1 MMASIRKTR
10 TAGHAGRALAG
21 VALVLALA
29 PGWAT
34 AEPTLAAR
42 GDANAA
48 ALPPLLLP
56 AQWSQVWEQ
65 VPVPMPGQVP
75 EQASAVDA
83 GRSSSGSAPTEVA
96 LWWRGFGDRE
106 LMARV
111 EQALQANTSVRS
123 ARAALEQARALRDVA
138 QAGRWPEVGASASVQ
153 RSRSGDAAV
162 GNSWRAGLDA
172 AWDPDLAGRQ
182 RAGIS
187 AGEAE
192 LQAARYGL
200 EQARVELAAEVALS
214 YIELRG
220 LQARL
225 AIARANLAAQQDTL
239 QITDWRVQ
247 AGLASSLD
255 LEQARAATE
264 QTRAQIPALRTSLSK
279 TAHALALLGGQM
291 PVASQTLLETVRPVP
306 LPPTGLVLSFPAE
319 TLRQR
324 ADLRAAEQ
332 RVLAALARVEQAD
345 AARWPSFQLAGSL
358 GLAAA
363 RPADLFELASLTRT
377 LLAGLSASLFDGGAA
392 RAQVRAQQAAL
403 EQSRIGYEAA
413 LLGALQQVED
423 ALAALAGDRERL
435 VRLQAAA
442 EAAAN
447 AELLARQRYA
457 SGLIDFRTVLDT
469 QRTLLSAQ
477 SELETTRA
485 ALSAD
490 HVRLYLALGGGW
502 TPDAAPQP

>member
-1 MMASIRKTR
+1 MTLPLRKTR
-10 TAGHAGRALAG
+10 FAGAAGWVLGGLALA
-21 VALVLALA
+21 LSLA
-29 PGWAT
+29 PGWAR
-34 AEPTLAAR
+34 AEPVLAAQ
-42 GDANAA
+42 GGAM
-48 ALPPLLLP
+48 LPPVLP
-56 AQWSQVWEQ
+56 PTQWSQSPTQ
-65 VPVPMPGQVP
+65 VP
-75 EQASAVDA
+75 ALDA
-83 GRSSSGSAPTEVA
+83 GRSRPGSAPTELA

-106 LMARV
+106 LAAQV
-111 EQALQANTSVRS
+111 EQALQASTSVRS
-123 ARAALEQARALRDVA
+123 ALAAVEQARALRDVA

-153 RSRSGDAAV
+153 RRRSGDVAAAN
-162 GNSWRAGLDA
+162 GWSAGLDA

-182 RAGIS
+182 RASIS
-187 AGEAE
+187 ASEAE

-200 EQARVELAAEVALS
+200 EQARVDLAAEVALS

-225 AIARANLAAQQDTL
+225 AIARANLAAQEDTL

-255 LEQARAATE
+255 LEQARAAAE
-264 QTRAQIPALRTSLSK
+264 QTRAQIPALRSSLGK
-279 TAHALALLGGQM
+279 TAHALALLGGQAPM
-291 PVASQTLLETVRPVP
+291 ATQALLETVRPVP
-306 LPPTGLVLSFPAE
+306 LPPAQLVLSFPAE

-324 ADLRAAEQ
+324 ADLRVAEQ

-345 AARWPSFQLAGSL
+345 AARWPSFHLAGSL

-363 RPADLFELASLTRT
+363 RPADLFELSSLTRS

-392 RAQVRAQQAAL
+392 RAQLRAQQAAL
-403 EQSRIGYEAA
+403 EQSRLGYEAA
-413 LLGALQQVED
+413 LLAALQQVED
-423 ALAALAGDRERL
+423 GLAALAGDRERL
-435 VRLQAAA
+435 LRLQAAA

-502 TPDAAPQP
+502 TPDAASHP

>member
-1 MMASIRKTR
+1 MTASSIRKTR

-21 VALVLALA
+21 VVLALALA

-34 AEPTLAAR
+34 AEPALAAR
-42 GDANAA
+42 GDA

-56 AQWSQVWEQ
+56 AQWSQA
-65 VPVPMPGQVP
+65 PMPMRGQVP
-75 EQASAVDA
+75 EQVPAVDA
-83 GRSSSGSAPTEVA
+83 GRTSSEPAPTELA
-96 LWWRGFGDRE
+96 LWWRGFGDNQ
-106 LMARV
+106 LMAQV
-111 EQALQANTSVRS
+111 EQALQASTSVRS
-123 ARAALEQARALRDVA
+123 ALAAVEQARALREVA

-153 RSRSGDAAV
+153 RSRSGNAAV

-182 RAGIS
+182 RAVIQ

-192 LQAARYGL
+192 LQVARFGL
-200 EQARVELAAEVALS
+200 EQARVDLAAEVALS

-279 TAHALALLGGQM
+279 TAHALALLGGQA
-291 PVASQTLLETVRPVP
+291 PAATQPLLEAVQPVP
-306 LPPTGLVLSFPAE
+306 LPPAQLVLSFPAE

-332 RVLAALARVEQAD
+332 RVLAALARVDQAD

-413 LLGALQQVED
+413 LLGAQQQVED

-435 VRLQAAA
+435 IRLQAAA

-477 SELETTRA
+477 SEFETTRA

-502 TPDAAPQP
+502 TPDAAPHP

>member
-1 MMASIRKTR
+1 M
-10 TAGHAGRALAG
+10 TAPVRQFRLIGHAGRSLAG
-21 VALVLALA
+21 VALALALV

-34 AEPTLAAR
+34 AQPALAVR
-42 GDANAA
+42 GEADATAV
-48 ALPPLLLP
+48 LPPVLLP
-56 AQWSQVWEQ
+56 LQWSQA
-65 VPVPMPGQVP
+65 PAGM
-75 EQASAVDA
+75 SAVTPAGMPMADA
-83 GRSSSGSAPTEVA
+83 GLTRPGSGPTELA
-96 LWWRGFGDRE
+96 LWWRGFGDSE
-106 LMARV
+106 LMAQV
-111 EQALQANTSVRS
+111 EQALQAGTSVRS
-123 ARAALEQARALRDVA
+123 ALAAVEQARALRDVA
-138 QAGRWPEVGASASVQ
+138 QAGRWPELGASASVQ
-153 RSRSGDAAV
+153 RSRAGDNPAAN
-162 GNSWRAGLDA
+162 GWRAGLDA
-172 AWDPDLAGRQ
+172 GWDPDLAGRQ
-182 RAGIS
+182 RAGVV

-192 LQAARYGL
+192 LQAARHGL
-200 EQARVELAAEVALS
+200 EQARVNLAAEVALA
-214 YIELRG
+214 YIDLRG

-255 LEQARAATE
+255 LEQARAAAE
-264 QTRAQIPALRTSLSK
+264 QTRAQIPALRASLSQ
-279 TAHALALLGGQM
+279 TAHALALLGGQA
-291 PVASQTLLETVRPVP
+291 PAATQPLLDAVQPVP
-306 LPPTGLVLSFPAE
+306 LPPADLVLSFPAE

-324 ADLRAAEQ
+324 ADLRVAEQ
-332 RVLAALARVEQAD
+332 RVLAALARVRQAD

-358 GLAAA
+358 GLAAT
-363 RPADLFELASLTRT
+363 RPADLFELTSLTRT

-403 EQSRIGYEAA
+403 EQSRIGYEVAV
-413 LLGALQQVED
+413 LGALQQVED

-435 VRLQAAA
+435 ARLQAAA

-477 SELETTRA
+477 SELEATRA

-502 TPDAAPQP
+502 TPDAASSNP

>member
-1 MMASIRKTR
+1 MTLPLRKTR
-10 TAGHAGRALAG
+10 FAG
-21 VALVLALA
+21 VAGWALGGLALA
-29 PGWAT
+29 LALASGWARAQT
-34 AEPTLAAR
+34 ATAKP
-42 GDANAA
+42 GDAPAVVTSLE
-48 ALPPLLLP
+48 LPQ
-56 AQWSQVWEQ
+56 QWSQA
-65 VPVPMPGQVP
+65 P
-75 EQASAVDA
+75 AIAA
-83 GRSSSGSAPTEVA
+83 GRTRTAPGPTGLA

-106 LMARV
+106 LVAQV
-111 EQALQANTSVRS
+111 EQALQAGTSVRS
-123 ARAALEQARALRDVA
+123 ARAAVEQARALRDVA

-153 RSRSGDAAV
+153 RSRSGDAVV

-182 RAGIS
+182 RASIS
-187 AGEAE
+187 ASEAE
-192 LQAARYGL
+192 LQAARYDL
-200 EQARVELAAEVALS
+200 EQARVDLAAEVALS

-225 AIARANLAAQQDTL
+225 AIARANLAAQEDTL

-255 LEQARAATE
+255 LEQARAAAE
-264 QTRAQIPALRTSLSK
+264 QTRAQIPALRASLSK
-279 TAHALALLGGQM
+279 TAHALALLGGQA
-291 PVASQTLLETVRPVP
+291 PAASQPLLETVRPVP
-306 LPPTGLVLSFPAE
+306 LPPADLALSFPAD

-324 ADLRAAEQ
+324 ADLRVAEQ

-363 RPADLFELASLTRT
+363 RPADLFELSSLTRS

-403 EQSRIGYEAA
+403 EQSRLGYETA
-413 LLGALQQVED
+413 LLAALQQVED
-423 ALAALAGDRERL
+423 GLAALAGDRERL
-435 VRLQAAA
+435 LRLQAAA

-502 TPDAAPQP
+502 TPDAASHP

>member
-1 MMASIRKTR
+1 MTLPVRR
-10 TAGHAGRALAG
+10 THLAGWALGGFALA
-21 VALVLALA
+21 LALA
-29 PGWAT
+29 PGWAR
-34 AEPTLAAR
+34 AEPVLAAQGGAVR
-42 GDANAA
+42 
-48 ALPPLLLP
+48 PPVLLP
-56 AQWSQVWEQ
+56 AQWSQATAQ
-65 VPVPMPGQVP
+65 VPALDADRSRPGP
-75 EQASAVDA
+75 
-83 GRSSSGSAPTEVA
+83 GPTELA

-106 LMARV
+106 LAAQV
-111 EQALQANTSVRS
+111 EQALQASTSVRS

-138 QAGRWPEVGASASVQ
+138 QAGRWPEIGASASVQ
-153 RSRSGDAAV
+153 RSRAGDGAV
-162 GNSWRAGLDA
+162 GNSWRAGLEA
-172 AWDPDLAGRQ
+172 AWDPDLAGRR

-187 AGEAE
+187 ASEAE
-192 LQAARYGL
+192 LQAARYDL
-200 EQARVELAAEVALS
+200 EQVRVDLAAEVALA

-225 AIARANLAAQQDTL
+225 AIARANLAAQEDTL

-255 LEQARAATE
+255 LEQARAAAE
-264 QTRAQIPALRTSLSK
+264 QTRAQIPALRSSLGK
-279 TAHALALLGGQM
+279 TAHALALLGGQA
-291 PVASQTLLETVRPVP
+291 PAATQALLETVRPVP
-306 LPPTGLVLSFPAE
+306 QPPADLALSFPAE

-324 ADLRAAEQ
+324 ADLRVAEQ

-345 AARWPSFQLAGSL
+345 AARWPSFQLTGSL

-363 RPADLFELASLTRT
+363 RPADLFELTSLTRS

-413 LLGALQQVED
+413 LLAALQQVED
-423 ALAALAGDRERL
+423 GLAALAGDRERL
-435 VRLQAAA
+435 QRLQAAA

>member
-1 MMASIRKTR
+1 MTLPIRNIR
-10 TAGHAGRALAG
+10 PAGQVGLALGGLALA
-21 VALVLALA
+21 LALA
-29 PGWAT
+29 PGWAS
-34 AEPTLAAR
+34 AEPVLAAPGVAVR
-42 GDANAA
+42 PSV
-48 ALPPLLLP
+48 LPP
-56 AQWSQVWEQ
+56 AQWSQAATQ
-65 VPVPMPGQVP
+65 VPVL
-75 EQASAVDA
+75 DA
-83 GRSSSGSAPTEVA
+83 GRSSPGPGPTELA

-106 LMARV
+106 LVAQV
-111 EQALQANTSVRS
+111 EQALQASTSVRS
-123 ARAALEQARALRDVA
+123 ARAAVEQARALRDVT
-138 QAGRWPEVGASASVQ
+138 QAGRWPEIGASASVQ

-182 RAGIS
+182 RASIS

-192 LQAARYGL
+192 LQAARYDL
-200 EQARVELAAEVALS
+200 EQARVDLAAEVALS

-225 AIARANLAAQQDTL
+225 AIARANLAAQEDTL
-239 QITDWRVQ
+239 QITDWRLQV
-247 AGLASSLD
+247 GLASSLD
-255 LEQARAATE
+255 LEQARAAAE
-264 QTRAQIPALRTSLSK
+264 QTRAQIPALRASLGK
-279 TAHALALLGGQM
+279 TAHALALLGGQA
-291 PVASQTLLETVRPVP
+291 PAASQSLLETVRPVP
-306 LPPTGLVLSFPAE
+306 QPPADLALSFPAE

-324 ADLRAAEQ
+324 ADLRVAEQ

-363 RPADLFELASLTRT
+363 RPADLFELTSLTRS

-392 RAQVRAQQAAL
+392 RAQLRAQQAAL

-413 LLGALQQVED
+413 VLAALQQVED
-423 ALAALAGDRERL
+423 GLAALAGDRERL
-435 VRLQAAA
+435 LRLQAAA

-485 ALSAD
+485 AFSAD

-502 TPDAAPQP
+502 TPDAASHP

>member
-1 MMASIRKTR
+1 MTASVRQFRPT
-10 TAGHAGRALAG
+10 GHAGRALVG
-21 VALVLALA
+21 VAIALA
-29 PGWAT
+29 VGWAS
-34 AEPTLAAR
+34 AEPVLAAR
-42 GDANAA
+42 GDTDAA
-48 ALPPLLLP
+48 TASAVLLP
-56 AQWSQVWEQ
+56 LQWSQALAE
-65 VPVPMPGQVP
+65 ML
-75 EQASAVDA
+75 ALDA
-83 GRSSSGSAPTEVA
+83 GRSRPEPGPTELA
-96 LWWRGFGDRE
+96 LWWRGFGDSE
-106 LMARV
+106 LMAQV
-111 EQALQANTSVRS
+111 EQALQAGTSVRS
-123 ARAALEQARALRDVA
+123 ALAAVEQARALRDVA
-138 QAGRWPEVGASASVQ
+138 QAGRWPEVGASAAVQ
-153 RSRSGDAAV
+153 RRRV
-162 GNSWRAGLDA
+162 GEGQAGNGWSAGLDA

-182 RAGIS
+182 RGVVA

-192 LQAARYGL
+192 LQAARYSL
-200 EQARVELAAEVALS
+200 EQARVDLAAEVALS
-214 YIELRG
+214 YIDLRG

-255 LEQARAATE
+255 LEQARAAAE
-264 QTRAQIPALRTSLSK
+264 QTRAQIPALRTSLSQ
-279 TAHALALLGGQM
+279 TAHALALLGGRPPTATQ
-291 PVASQTLLETVRPVP
+291 PLLDSAQPVP
-306 LPPTGLVLSFPAE
+306 LPPVELVLSFPAE

-324 ADLRAAEQ
+324 ADLRVAEQ

-345 AARWPSFQLAGSL
+345 AARWPSFRLAGSL
-358 GLAAA
+358 GLAAS
-363 RPADLFELASLTRT
+363 RPSDLFELTSLTRT
-377 LLAGLSASLFDGGAA
+377 LLASLSASLFDGGAA
-392 RAQVRAQQAAL
+392 RAQLRAQQAAL

-413 LLGALQQVED
+413 VLGALQQVED

-435 VRLQAAA
+435 ARLQAAA

-477 SELETTRA
+477 SELEVTRA

-502 TPDAAPQP
+502 TPDVAPNP

>member
-1 MMASIRKTR
+1 MSPVLLPLQWS
-10 TAGHAGRALAG
+10 RALKADAAQSRPDSG
-21 VALVLALA
+21 Q
-29 PGWAT
+29 
-34 AEPTLAAR
+34 AEL
-42 GDANAA
+42 
-48 ALPPLLLP
+48 
-56 AQWSQVWEQ
+56 
-65 VPVPMPGQVP
+65 
-75 EQASAVDA
+75 
-83 GRSSSGSAPTEVA
+83 A
-96 LWWRGFGDRE
+96 LWWRGFGDSE
-106 LMARV
+106 LSAQV
-111 EQALQANTSVRS
+111 EQALQASNSVRS
-123 ARAALEQARALRDVA
+123 ALAAVEQARALRDVA
-138 QAGRWPEVGASASVQ
+138 QAGRWPEIGASASVQ
-153 RSRSGDAAV
+153 RRRTGDAAA
-162 GNSWRAGLDA
+162 GNGWNAGLDA
-172 AWDPDLAGRQ
+172 AWDPDLAGRR

-200 EQARVELAAEVALS
+200 EQARVDLAAEVALS
-214 YIELRG
+214 YVELRG

-225 AIARANLAAQQDTL
+225 AIARANLAVQEDTL

-255 LEQARAATE
+255 LEQARAAAE
-264 QTRAQIPALRTSLSK
+264 QTRAQLPALRTSLSK
-279 TAHALALLGGQM
+279 TAHALALLGGK
-291 PVASQTLLETVRPVP
+291 PPASTQPLLDSVLPVP
-306 LPPTGLVLSFPAE
+306 LPPAGLVLSFPAE

-363 RPADLFELASLTRT
+363 RPADLFELTSLTRT
-377 LLAGLSASLFDGGAA
+377 LLAGLSASVFDGGAA
-392 RAQVRAQQAAL
+392 RAQVRAQQAVL
-403 EQSRIGYEAA
+403 EQARIGYESVV
-413 LLGALQQVED
+413 LGALQQVED
-423 ALAALAGDRERL
+423 ALSALAGDRERL
-435 VRLQAAA
+435 MRLQAAA

-477 SELETTRA
+477 SELESTRA

-502 TPDAAPQP
+502 SPDAVTQSESR

>member
-1 MMASIRKTR
+1 MQTRTPLDPMMASIRQTR
-10 TAGHAGRALAG
+10 TAGHVGWALAG

-34 AEPTLAAR
+34 AEPALAVR
-42 GDANAA
+42 GDAAAA

-56 AQWSQVWEQ
+56 AQWSQVP
-65 VPVPMPGQVP
+65 VPMPVPMPGQVP
-75 EQASAVDA
+75 EQVSAVDA
-83 GRSSSGSAPTEVA
+83 GWSSSGSAPTEVA

-111 EQALQANTSVRS
+111 EQALRANTSVRS
-123 ARAALEQARALRDVA
+123 ALAAVEQARALRDVA

-182 RAGIS
+182 RASIS

-291 PVASQTLLETVRPVP
+291 PAASQTLLETVRPVP
-306 LPPTGLVLSFPAE
+306 LPPAGLVLSFPAE
-319 TLRQR
+319 TMRQR

-332 RVLAALARVEQAD
+332 RVLEVAEAIEAAESRIRE
-345 AARWPSFQLAGSL
+345 AAR
-358 GLAAA
+358 
-363 RPADLFELASLTRT
+363 
-377 LLAGLSASLFDGGAA
+377 GGM
-392 RAQVRAQQAAL
+392 
-403 EQSRIGYEAA
+403 
-413 LLGALQQVED
+413 
-423 ALAALAGDRERL
+423 RL
-435 VRLQAAA
+435 D
-442 EAAAN
+442 E
-447 AELLARQRYA
+447 ARQ
-457 SGLIDFRTVLDT
+457 LN
-469 QRTLLSAQ
+469 
-477 SELETTRA
+477 
-485 ALSAD
+485 
-490 HVRLYLALGGGW
+490 
-502 TPDAAPQP
+502 

>member
-1 MMASIRKTR
+1 MTAPVRQTR
-10 TAGHAGRALAG
+10 CAGAAGWALGGIALA
-21 VALVLALA
+21 LALA
-29 PGWAT
+29 PGWARAQT
-34 AEPTLAAR
+34 AMAAQ
-42 GDANAA
+42 DAAPA
-48 ALPPLLLP
+48 VVTPLELPQ
-56 AQWSQVWEQ
+56 QWSQA
-65 VPVPMPGQVP
+65 
-75 EQASAVDA
+75 QAAAAD
-83 GRSSSGSAPTEVA
+83 RSSSGPTELA

-106 LMARV
+106 LAAQI
-111 EQALQANTSVRS
+111 EQALRAGTSVRS
-123 ARAALEQARALRDVA
+123 ARAAVEQARALRDVA
-138 QAGRWPEVGASASVQ
+138 QAGRWPEVGVSASVQ
-153 RSRSGDAAV
+153 RSRSGNAAV

-182 RAGIS
+182 RATIS
-187 AGEAE
+187 ASEAE
-192 LQAARYGL
+192 LQAARYDL

-225 AIARANLAAQQDTL
+225 AIARANLAAQEDTL

-255 LEQARAATE
+255 LEQARAAAE
-264 QTRAQIPALRTSLSK
+264 QTRAQIPALRASLGK
-279 TAHALALLGGQM
+279 TAHALALLGGQA
-291 PVASQTLLETVRPVP
+291 PAASQPLLETVRPVP
-306 LPPTGLVLSFPAE
+306 LPPADLALSFPAE

-324 ADLRAAEQ
+324 ADLRVAEQ

-345 AARWPSFQLAGSL
+345 AARRPSFQLAGSL

-363 RPADLFELASLTRT
+363 RPADLFELSSLTRS

-392 RAQVRAQQAAL
+392 RAQLRAQQAAL
-403 EQSRIGYEAA
+403 EQSRLGYEAA
-413 LLGALQQVED
+413 LLAALQQVED

-502 TPDAAPQP
+502 TPDAASLP